1 MAEKKKNPGQLVF
14 SLDIGTRSI
23 VGTVGYRTDE
33 TFHVVAQYSKEH
45 TTRSMLDGQ
54 IHDIEKVGHTILEVK
69 KALEDVLG
77 KELNE
82 VCIAAAGRVLKT
94 VNASVSID
102 FPEEKSVDAED
113 VYTLEMLGVEK
124 AYEDFQSSNDTGVKF
139 YCVGYTVVRYY
150 LNDHMMTALERHKAN
165 KISVDL
171 IATFLPDEVVD
182 GLYKAVEIAGLE
194 VANLTLEP
202 IAAMTA
208 AIPVMYRMLNIALV
222 DVGAGTSDISIT
234 KDGSIIAYGMIPKAG
249 DELTEAIAKSLLLDF
264 NEAEHVK
271 IESGKKGT
279 VKYTDIMGLAQK
291 IEPKDVLKITE
302 DIVNEIAKD
311 VSDKIKELNGDR
323 PVSAVFVVG
332 GGGKIKGFT
341 EALAKE
347 MGIMAERVAIRGEEV
362 LKVIDYQF
370 EGAELDSRF
379 VTPIGIC
386 LNFYEQKNNFIF
398 INFNGKRIK
407 LYDNGHLTVA
417 DAAMQADFPNEGLFP
432 RRGKELIFVVNGKQ
446 HMVRGEAGEPAA
458 VKLNGQEV
466 NLNTPIVAGDK
477 ISVVE
482 STFGTDATATISSLL
497 EFGGKIS
504 VIVND
509 KKVELPQFA
518 EVNGELQSEYYD
530 IKQDD
535 DIRMLPYYTVQ
546 QIIEFMDVILN
557 PEMNIYVNNKKADRD
572 TKVYD
577 NFSVIWSMEEENLS
591 DITEEEENA
600 AKATKKASF
609 AMKENSGSISFK
621 DLPEDD
627 GEYERIAAE
636 KKKKRE
642 EELANRI
649 IEELEEKKA
658 AALEKMAIESQE
670 GEEILEKDNSDETI
684 SSSNEEEKPSEDEEK
699 SNQVNYAERFAKTD
713 YGMSANGFSKER
725 DRVNVCIIIND
736 KPVILTGKKEYVFA
750 DIFDFYDF
758 DLTRPHGK
766 DLITNINNRKANY
779 METLHDGDVIEL
791 GWT

>member
-69 KALEDVLG
+69 EELEKVLG

-94 VNASVSID
+94 VNSSVAID

-124 AYEDFQSSNDTGVKF
+124 AYEDFQASNDTGVKF

-165 KISVDL
+165 RISVDL

-249 DELTEAIAKSLLLDF
+249 DELTETIAKALLLDF

-279 VKYTDIMGLAQK
+279 IKYTDIMGIQQK
-291 IEPKDVLKITE
+291 IEPKDALKITKE
-302 DIVNEIAKD
+302 VVDDIAKD
-311 VSDKIKELNGDR
+311 VSDKIKELNGNK

-398 INFNGKRIK
+398 VNFNGKRIK

-432 RRGKELIFVVNGKQ
+432 RRGKELIFTVNDKQ
-446 HMVRGEAGEPAA
+446 HMVRGELGEPA
-458 VKLNGQEV
+458 VVRLNGKEV

-477 ISVVE
+477 IKVNE
-482 STFGTDATATISSLL
+482 STAGNDAAATIASLL
-497 EFGGKIS
+497 EYGGKIS

-518 EVNGELQSEYYD
+518 EVNGSLQSEYYD

-535 DIRMLPYYTVQ
+535 NIKMLPYYTVQ
-546 QIIEFMDVILN
+546 QVIEFMDVILN
-557 PEMNIYVNNKKADRD
+557 PNMNIYVNNKKADRD
-572 TKVYD
+572 TFVYD
-577 NFSVIWSMEEENLS
+577 NFSVIWSMEEEQLS
-591 DITEEEENA
+591 DVSEEEENA
-600 AKATKKASF
+600 AKQTKRASF
-609 AMKENSGSISFK
+609 NVKSDEPKMDSFK

-627 GEYERIAAE
+627 GEYERIVRERE
-636 KKKKRE
+636 KERE
-642 EELANRI
+642 EALAKRIQDELAKKELENVDDSVSDNA
-649 IEELEEKKA
+649 IEEA
-658 AALEKMAIESQE
+658 ESNLNDSE
-670 GEEILEKDNSDETI
+670 STVGEEADNKKLVD
-684 SSSNEEEKPSEDEEK
+684 
-699 SNQVNYAERFAKTD
+699 RFAKVE
-713 YGMSANGFSKER
+713 YGMSANGSSTEFARK
-725 DRVNVCIIIND
+725 NICIIIND

-750 DIFDFYDF
+750 DIFDYYDF
-758 DLTRPHGK
+758 DLKTPKGR
-766 DLITNINNRKANY
+766 DLITNINNRRANY
-779 METLHDGDVIEL
+779 MEVLHDGDVIKL
-791 GWT
+791 GWEN

>member
-1 MAEKKKNPGQLVF
+1 LAEKKKNPGQLVF

-69 KALEDVLG
+69 EALEDILG

-94 VNASVSID
+94 VNSSAQIE
-102 FPEEKSVDAED
+102 FAEEKSVDAED

-124 AYEDFQSSNDTGVKF
+124 AYEDFQKTNDTGVKF

-249 DELTEAIAKSLLLDF
+249 DELTEQIAKALLLDF

-279 VKYTDIMGLAQK
+279 IKYTDIMGLPQK
-291 IEPKDVLKITE
+291 IEPKDVLAITQ
-302 DIVNEIAKD
+302 DIVSEIAKE
-311 VSDKIKELNGDR
+311 VSDKIKELNGDK

-341 EALAKE
+341 DSLAKE

-386 LNFYEQKNNFIF
+386 LNFYEQRNNFIF
-398 INFNGKRIK
+398 VNFNGKRIK

-417 DAAMQADFPNEGLFP
+417 DSAMQADFPNEGLFP
-432 RRGKELIFVVNGKQ
+432 KRGKELTFTVNGKQ
-446 HMVRGEAGEPAA
+446 HMVRGEMGEPAI
-458 VKLNGQEV
+458 VKLNGKDV

-477 ISVVE
+477 IKVTE
-482 STFGTDATATISSLL
+482 STGGSDAHATISSLL
-497 EFGGKIS
+497 EFGGKITA
-504 VIVND
+504 IVND
-509 KKVELPQFA
+509 KKIELPQFA
-518 EVNGELQSEYYD
+518 QVNGSLQSEYYD
-530 IKQDD
+530 IRQDD
-535 DIRMLPYYTVQ
+535 DIKMLPYYTVA
-546 QIIEFMDVILN
+546 QIIEFMDVSLN
-557 PEMNIYVNNKKADRD
+557 PEMNIYVNNKKADKN
-572 TKVYD
+572 TLVYD
-577 NFSVIWSMEEENLS
+577 NFSVIWSLGQENLS
-591 DITEEEENA
+591 DVSEEEEEEL
-600 AKATKKASF
+600 KKTPKASF
-609 AMKENSGSISFK
+609 TDKSYGFADTYEN
-621 DLPEDD
+621 LPEDND
-627 GEYERIAAE
+627 VNISEDKEDSS
-636 KKKKRE
+636 KK
-642 EELANRI
+642 NDNT
-649 IEELEEKKA
+649 EEKISNENNSDKISS
-658 AALEKMAIESQE
+658 KKSVE
-670 GEEILEKDNSDETI
+670 GNVDNSDTKEI
-684 SSSNEEEKPSEDEEK
+684 KKEDNKEDKKEDIK
-699 SNQVNYAERFAKTD
+699 DDKYTDRFAKTD
-713 YGMSANGFSKER
+713 YGMSANGSSKEF
-725 DRVNVCIIIND
+725 DRINVGIIINN

-750 DIFDFYDF
+750 DIFDFYEF
-758 DLTRPHGK
+758 DLTRKAGMN
-766 DLITNINNRKANY
+766 LVTNINNRKANY
-779 METLHDGDVIEL
+779 MEVLHDGDIIEL
-791 GWT
+791 GWTKM